1 MTLADSPNAISS
13 PVSADG
19 LSHSK
24 WPVGQMMLPFG
35 PEVVPASH
43 SAPLESERESKT
55 TDTYGRSSGV
65 SSMSASLQRSLESKL
80 RQRMD
85 GIGCPMYALTWKHWV
100 MRSGQPICALRA
112 SVRRTSAKGFSGWP
126 TATSTDAIKGGKVS
140 PRKNMMGLTE
150 MAHQAGWPT
159 AAARDWKNGKSN
171 QHGKNSRPL
180 NEVAMLAGWPTPDAN
195 AATRGIDHGEGW
207 QRESGVNRASTI
219 NMAAGWATPKA
230 SEAAG
235 GFDANRV
242 NRKGTGAAC
251 LRDQAIGTAL
261 NGCHAAT
268 EKPGQL
274 NPVFVCWLMGYP
286 GEWLRYVD
294 WETRSSRKSLRS
306 SSQR

>member
-35 PEVVPASH
+35 PEVVPVNH
-43 SAPLESERESKT
+43 SVQPASERESKT
-55 TDTYGRSSGV
+55 TDTSGRSSGV
-65 SSMSASLQRSLESKL
+65 SLTSAALQQSLESKL
-80 RQRMD
+80 RQRME
-85 GIGCPMYALTWKHWV
+85 GIGCPMYALTWKHWA

-112 SVRRTSAKGFSGWP
+112 SVRRTSAKDYS
-126 TATSTDAIKGGKVS
+126 
-140 PRKNMMGLTE
+140 
-150 MAHQAGWPT
+150 GWPT

-207 QRESGVNRASTI
+207 QRESGANRASTI

-261 NGCHAAT
+261 SGCHAAT